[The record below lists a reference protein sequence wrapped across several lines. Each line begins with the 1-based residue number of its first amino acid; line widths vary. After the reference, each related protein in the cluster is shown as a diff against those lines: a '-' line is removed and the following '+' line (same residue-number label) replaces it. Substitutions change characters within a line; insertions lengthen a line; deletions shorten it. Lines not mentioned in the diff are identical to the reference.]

1 MARGPPSG
9 RVGWRCAIDF
19 PLPGRGP
26 RPPRGASLVQVT
38 PLSSA
43 QLLGQCGGS
52 PHLTRRG
59 SPSVH
64 SRGGPHPG
72 QQAGASESRNSLSRF
87 WRADSGPS
95 PLDSFSGTWRLGCA
109 STVCTVS
116 APLSEVSGHDIWAL
130 FLDNVRPLPN
140 RGGRCTQGFK
150 LGSAS
155 PPPGL
160 PPTMLRG

>member
-1 MARGPPSG
+1 MCRRLPAPRARPLTPAGGFPAPGDTPQFCSAAGP
-9 RVGWRCAIDF
+9 
-19 PLPGRGP
+19 
-26 RPPRGASLVQVT
+26 VQ
-38 PLSSA
+38 
-43 QLLGQCGGS
+43 GGS

-72 QQAGASESRNSLSRF
+72 QQAGASGSRNSLSRF

-95 PLDSFSGTWRLGCA
+95 PLDSSSGTWRLDCA

-130 FLDNVRPLPN
+130 FLDNVHPLPN
-140 RGGRCTQGFK
+140 HGSRCTQGLK
-150 LGSAS
+150 LGSVS

-160 PPTMLRG
+160 PPAMLRG